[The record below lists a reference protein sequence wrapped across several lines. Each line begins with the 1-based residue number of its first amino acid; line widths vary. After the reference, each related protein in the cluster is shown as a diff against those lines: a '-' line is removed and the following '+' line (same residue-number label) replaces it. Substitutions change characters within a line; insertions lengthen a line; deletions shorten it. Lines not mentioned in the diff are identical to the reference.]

1 MFESNISTTMSP
13 NNTTMQTHDTSLK
26 PDTFGEQLSHS
37 KVSHGE
43 KLLDLTANLEVH
55 TILKPRV
62 AS

>member
-43 KLLDLTANLEVH
+43 KLLDLTAE
-55 TILKPRV
+55 I
-62 AS
+62 